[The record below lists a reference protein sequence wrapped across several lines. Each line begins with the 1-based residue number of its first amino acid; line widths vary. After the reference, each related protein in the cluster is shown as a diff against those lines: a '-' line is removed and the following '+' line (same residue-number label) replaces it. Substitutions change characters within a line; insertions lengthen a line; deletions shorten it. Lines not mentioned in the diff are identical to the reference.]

1 MTCALLRRSETARGD
16 YRDNSRLD
24 DYSLDASKKQN
35 ATDREHRARLEAI
48 STEGFPSKD
57 HLSDALLLHVLDNR
71 FADYELAFMMRSSVE
86 ESCHS
91 ICWKRAWTAGSEAS
105 FEAPL
110 PDETSS
116 TSFVKL
122 VGRLLASR

>member
-48 STEGFPSKD
+48 STEGFPEQ
-57 HLSDALLLHVLDNR
+57 R
-71 FADYELAFMMRSSVE
+71 
-86 ESCHS
+86 
-91 ICWKRAWTAGSEAS
+91 
-105 FEAPL
+105 
-110 PDETSS
+110 
-116 TSFVKL
+116 SFV
-122 VGRLLASR
+122 GRPFAARIGQSLRGLRAGFHDEILSGGILPLDMLEARVDSWIGSQLRGAVAR